1 MKILLF
7 GITKDIVGENSISF
21 DDEKVK
27 PENISELKNILFS
40 KFPDLKKITSMAIA
54 VNESYANNST
64 VINES
69 DQIALIPPV
78 SGG

>member
-7 GITKDIVGENSISF
+7 GKTGQVARELCNI

-40 KFPDLKKITSMAIA
+40 KFPDLKKINAA
-54 VNESYANNST
+54 LVNESYANNST